1 MIRLA
6 LRLTLNGGREAA
18 VRLAVTSA
26 AVALGVG
33 LLLVAL
39 AGMNALNAQNART
52 AWLNSGPLPGIVNA
66 PGSPL
71 RGHSTSSAKPLWWLL
86 RTDHFGNQTIYQVD
100 VAATGPGS
108 PVPSGIPRLPGPG
121 QFYAS
126 PALSRLL
133 WSTPANELTDRF
145 PGHQIGIIGPTA
157 LPSPSSLIIV
167 VGDSAQQLSKVPGA
181 AQITSINTNANIG
194 GIAGGFHTSMLQT
207 ILAVGVLALLL
218 PVLVF
223 IGTAA
228 RLAAARREQRFAAM
242 RLVGAT
248 PRQIAVISTVEASI
262 AALCGVAIG
271 FGLFYGIRPALT
283 NVAFTGQRF
292 APGDLSLG
300 PIDVVVV
307 AIGVPIAA
315 AVSARFAMRRA
326 LISPLGVSRRVT
338 PPAPRAYR
346 LAPLVA
352 GIGELVYFV
361 VVGHPKST
369 GGQTWAYLSG
379 GFLIIAGLVVAGP
392 WLTMVGARSTAR
404 RAQRPAALLAG
415 RRLADNPSGAFRT
428 ISGLIIALFAASASV
443 GVLTT
448 ILAYG
453 GTAKGGTVASETLLE
468 ELGHVASVGVNGH
481 RPPATAT
488 TTTKT
493 AVPPALLGE
502 LASIPNVR
510 GATVVYSEPG
520 AGQDSSA
527 GLVLCSQLAHT
538 PAIGTCAAGAD
549 IGRLSGLNPFPS
561 GQHPTLSEHVW
572 PAVDITPQQL
582 RDLSPRAIVVQTNG
596 STAALERARTDLE
609 VAFPDQQQTP
619 ATFGEIDASDRRT
632 ITEVQQIAHV
642 VIVASLIIAGCSL
655 AVSVTAG
662 ISDRKRPFSLLRL
675 AGAPLRVLRRMVV
688 LEAAVPLLVI
698 SVFSAGLGFLAAGLF
713 LSSQLGYSLRPP
725 GIDYY
730 LLVLGGIVAS
740 LAIIAS
746 TLPLIER
753 IAGPE
758 VARNE

>member
-1 MIRLA
+1 MIRLG

-18 VRLAVTSA
+18 VRLAVTTA

-33 LLLVAL
+33 MLLVVL
-39 AGMNALNAQNART
+39 AGMNAINAQNART
-52 AWLNSGPLPGIVNA
+52 AWLNSGPLLGIVNA
-66 PGSPL
+66 PGSP
-71 RGHSTSSAKPLWWLL
+71 RGSHSTSSAKPLWWLL
-86 RTDHFGNQTIYQVD
+86 RTDYFGSQTIYQVD

-108 PVPSGIPRLPGPG
+108 PVPPGIPRLPGPG

-133 WSTPANELTDRF
+133 RSTPANELAARF
-145 PGHQIGIIGPTA
+145 PGHQIGTIGPSA
-157 LPSPSSLIIV
+157 LPSPSSLVIV
-167 VGDSAQQLSKVPGA
+167 VGCSAQQLSKVPGA
-181 AQITSINTNANIG
+181 AQITSINTNASIG
-194 GIAGGFHTSMLQT
+194 GIAGGFHTKQLET
-207 ILAVGVLALLL
+207 ILAVGALALLL

-242 RLVGAT
+242 RLAGAT
-248 PRQIAVISTVEASI
+248 PRQIGVISTVEASI
-262 AALCGVAIG
+262 AALWGVAIG
-271 FGLFYGIRPALT
+271 FCLFYGIRPALT
-283 NVAFTGQRF
+283 DVAFTGQRF

-300 PIDVVVV
+300 LIDVVVV
-307 AIGVPIAA
+307 AIGIPAAA

-326 LISPLGVSRRVT
+326 QISPLGVTRRVT

-352 GIGELVYFV
+352 GIAELVY
-361 VVGHPKST
+361 
-369 GGQTWAYLSG
+369 
-379 GFLIIAGLVVAGP
+379 
-392 WLTMVGARSTAR
+392 
-404 RAQRPAALLAG
+404 AALLAG

-453 GTAKGGTVASETLLE
+453 GTANGGTVASETLLE
-468 ELGHVASVGVNGH
+468 ELGHVVSIGVNGH

-493 AVPPALLGE
+493 AVPPALLSE
-502 LASIPNVR
+502 LTSIPGVR
-510 GATVVYSEPG
+510 GATVAYSEPG
-520 AGQDSSA
+520 AGQGSSA
-527 GLVLCSQLAHT
+527 GLLLCSQLART
-538 PAIGTCAAGAD
+538 PAIGTCAPGAD
-549 IGRLSGLNPFPS
+549 VGRLSGLNPFPS
-561 GQHPTLSEHVW
+561 GQHSTLSGHVW
-572 PAVDITPQQL
+572 PAVDITPHQL

-596 STAALERARTDLE
+596 STTALERARTDLE
-609 VAFPDQQQTP
+609 VAFPNQQQTP
-619 ATFGEIDASDRRT
+619 VTFGEIDTSSRRT
-632 ITEVQQIAHV
+632 ITEVQQIANA
-642 VIVASLIIAGCSL
+642 VIVASLVIAGCSL

-662 ISDRKRPFSLLRL
+662 ISDRKRPLSLLRL

-698 SVFSAGLGFLAAGLF
+698 SVFSAGLGFLAAELF

-725 GIDYY
+725 GVDYY
-730 LLVLGGIVAS
+730 LLVLGGIVVS
-740 LAIIAS
+740 LAVIAS

>member
-1 MIRLA
+1 MIRLG
-6 LRLTLNGGREAA
+6 LRLTLGGGREAA
-18 VRLAVTSA
+18 VRLAVTTT

-39 AGMNALNAQNART
+39 AGMNAINAQNART
-52 AWLNSGPLPGIVNA
+52 AWLDSAPLPGIVNA
-66 PGSPL
+66 PGSP
-71 RGHSTSSAKPLWWLL
+71 RGSHSTSSAKPLWWLL
-86 RTDHFGNQTIYQVD
+86 RTDYFGSQTIYQVD
-100 VAATGPGS
+100 VAATGRGS
-108 PVPSGIPRLPGPG
+108 PVPPGIPRLPGPG

-133 WSTPANELTDRF
+133 RSTPANELADRF
-145 PGHQIGIIGPTA
+145 PGHRIGTIGPSA
-157 LPSPSSLIIV
+157 LPSPSSLVIV
-167 VGDSAQQLSKVPGA
+167 AGYSAQQLSKAPGA
-181 AQITSINTNANIG
+181 AQIIGINTDATKG
-194 GIAGGFHTSMLQT
+194 GPAGSFHTTQLET
-207 ILAVGVLALLL
+207 ILAVGALALLL

-242 RLVGAT
+242 RLIGAT
-248 PRQIAVISTVEASI
+248 PRQVAVISAAEASV

-271 FGLFYGIRPALT
+271 FGMFYGIRPALT
-283 NVAFTGQRF
+283 DVAFTGQRF

-300 PIDVVVV
+300 LIDVVVV
-307 AIGVPIAA
+307 GIGVPIAA

-326 LISPLGVSRRVT
+326 QISPLGVTRRVT

-352 GIGELVYFV
+352 GIAELVYFV
-361 VVGHPKST
+361 VVGHPKSA
-369 GGQTWAYLSG
+369 GGQIWAYLSG
-379 GFLIIAGLVVAGP
+379 GFLVIAGLVVAGP
-392 WLTMVGARSTAR
+392 WLTMVGARSVAR
-404 RAQRPAALLAG
+404 RARRPATLLAG

-428 ISGLIIALFAASASV
+428 IGGLVIALLVASASV

-448 ILAYG
+448 IIAYG

-502 LASIPNVR
+502 LTSIPGVL

-520 AGQDSSA
+520 AGQVSSA
-527 GLVLCSQLAHT
+527 GLVLCNQLIHT

-549 IGRLSGLNPFPS
+549 VGRLSDLNPFPY
-561 GQHPTLSEHVW
+561 GQHSTLSGHVW
-572 PAVDITPQQL
+572 PALDITPQQL
-582 RDLSPRAIVVQTNG
+582 RGLSPRAIVVQTNG
-596 STAALERARTDLE
+596 STAALERARTDLQ

-619 ATFGEIDASDRRT
+619 VTFGEIDASDRRT
-632 ITEVQQIAHV
+632 ITEVQQIANV
-642 VIVASLIIAGCSL
+642 VIVASLVIAGCSL
-655 AVSVTAG
+655 GVSVTAG

-675 AGAPLRVLRRMVV
+675 AGAPPHILQRMVV
-688 LEAAVPLLVI
+688 LETAVPLLVI

-758 VARNE
+758 VARNG

>member
-1 MIRLA
+1 M
-6 LRLTLNGGREAA
+6 
-18 VRLAVTSA
+18 
-26 AVALGVG
+26 
-33 LLLVAL
+33 LLVVL
-39 AGMNALNAQNART
+39 AGMNAINAQNART
-52 AWLNSGPLPGIVNA
+52 AWLNSGPLLGIVNA
-66 PGSPL
+66 PGSP
-71 RGHSTSSAKPLWWLL
+71 RGSHSTSSAKPLWWLL
-86 RTDHFGNQTIYQVD
+86 RTDYFGSQTIYQVD

-108 PVPSGIPRLPGPG
+108 PVPPGIPRLPGPG

-133 WSTPANELTDRF
+133 RSTPANELAARF
-145 PGHQIGIIGPTA
+145 PGHQIGTIGPSA
-157 LPSPSSLIIV
+157 LPSPSSLVIV
-167 VGDSAQQLSKVPGA
+167 VGCSAQQLSKVPGA
-181 AQITSINTNANIG
+181 AQITSINTNASIG
-194 GIAGGFHTSMLQT
+194 GIAGGFHTKQLET
-207 ILAVGVLALLL
+207 ILAVGALALLL

-248 PRQIAVISTVEASI
+248 HRQIAVISTVEASI
-262 AALCGVAIG
+262 AALWGVAIG

-283 NVAFTGQRF
+283 DVAFTGQRF

-300 PIDVVVV
+300 LIDVVVV
-307 AIGVPIAA
+307 AIGIPAAA

-326 LISPLGVSRRVT
+326 QISPLGVTRRVT

-352 GIGELVYFV
+352 GIAELVYFV

-369 GGQTWAYLSG
+369 GGQIWAYLSG

-392 WLTMVGARSTAR
+392 WLTMIGARSVAR

-453 GTAKGGTVASETLLE
+453 GTANGGTVASETLLE
-468 ELGHVASVGVNGH
+468 ELGHVVSIGVNGH

-493 AVPPALLGE
+493 AVPPALLSE
-502 LASIPNVR
+502 LTSIPGVR
-510 GATVVYSEPG
+510 GATVAYSEPG
-520 AGQDSSA
+520 AGQGSSA
-527 GLVLCSQLAHT
+527 GLLLCSQLART
-538 PAIGTCAAGAD
+538 PAIGTCAPGAD
-549 IGRLSGLNPFPS
+549 VGRLSGLNPFPS
-561 GQHPTLSEHVW
+561 GQHSTLSGHVW
-572 PAVDITPQQL
+572 PAVDITPHQL
-582 RDLSPRAIVVQTNG
+582 RHLSPRASAHRPGGRLPQ
-596 STAALERARTDLE
+596 
-609 VAFPDQQQTP
+609 P
-619 ATFGEIDASDRRT
+619 ATDSRHVRRDRHLVPADHHRG
-632 ITEVQQIAHV
+632 A
-642 VIVASLIIAGCSL
+642 A
-655 AVSVTAG
+655 
-662 ISDRKRPFSLLRL
+662 DRERGHRRQPGHRRLQPGRQRHRGNQRPEAAPQPAAPRWC
-675 AGAPLRVLRRMVV
+675 PLRVLRRMVV

-725 GIDYY
+725 GVDYY
-730 LLVLGGIVAS
+730 LLVLGGIVVS
-740 LAIIAS
+740 LAVIAS

>member
-1 MIRLA
+1 MLLGVLVGVTAPRRRSRCGGCCAPTTSEVRPSTKSMSQPPDPVRPSRLA
-6 LRLTLNGGREAA
+6 S
-18 VRLAVTSA
+18 LASPGPGSSTPHRRSADSCAPRRPTSSPPASRVTRSA
-26 AVALGVG
+26 L
-33 LLLVAL
+33 
-39 AGMNALNAQNART
+39 
-52 AWLNSGPLPGIVNA
+52 SGPLLCSALAELARHRRRLQRTATLQGA
-66 PGSPL
+66 GRRADHQHQHQCEH
-71 RGHSTSSAKPLWWLL
+71 RGDRWRLSH
-86 RTDHFGNQTIYQVD
+86 Q
-100 VAATGPGS
+100 AARDD
-108 PVPSGIPRLPGPG
+108 PRG
-121 QFYAS
+121 
-126 PALSRLL
+126 R
-133 WSTPANELTDRF
+133 R
-145 PGHQIGIIGPTA
+145 
-157 LPSPSSLIIV
+157 
-167 VGDSAQQLSKVPGA
+167 
-181 AQITSINTNANIG
+181 
-194 GIAGGFHTSMLQT
+194 
-207 ILAVGVLALLL
+207 
-218 PVLVF
+218 
-223 IGTAA
+223 A

-262 AALCGVAIG
+262 AALWGVAIG

-283 NVAFTGQRF
+283 DVAFTGQRF

-300 PIDVVVV
+300 LIDVVVV
-307 AIGVPIAA
+307 AIGIPAAA

-326 LISPLGVSRRVT
+326 QISPLGVTRRVT

-352 GIGELVYFV
+352 GIAELVYFV

-369 GGQTWAYLSG
+369 GGQIRAYLSG

-392 WLTMVGARSTAR
+392 WLTMVGARSVAR

-453 GTAKGGTVASETLLE
+453 GTANGGTVASETLLE
-468 ELGHVASVGVNGH
+468 ELGHVVSIGVNGH

-493 AVPPALLGE
+493 AVPPALLSE
-502 LASIPNVR
+502 LTSIPGVR

-520 AGQDSSA
+520 AGQGSSA
-527 GLVLCSQLAHT
+527 GLLLCSQLART
-538 PAIGTCAAGAD
+538 PAIGTCAPGAD
-549 IGRLSGLNPFPS
+549 VGRLSGLNPFPS
-561 GQHPTLSEHVW
+561 GQHSTLSGHVW
-572 PAVDITPQQL
+572 PAVDITPHQL

-596 STAALERARTDLE
+596 STTALERARTDLE
-609 VAFPDQQQTP
+609 VAFPNQQQTP
-619 ATFGEIDASDRRT
+619 VTFGEIDTSSRRT
-632 ITEVQQIAHV
+632 ITEVQQIANA
-642 VIVASLIIAGCSL
+642 VIVASLVIAGCSL

-662 ISDRKRPFSLLRL
+662 ISDRKRPLSLLRL
-675 AGAPLRVLRRMVV
+675 AGAPLRVLQRMVV

-725 GIDYY
+725 GVDYY
-730 LLVLGGIVAS
+730 LLVLGGIVVS
-740 LAIIAS
+740 LAVIAS

>member
-1 MIRLA
+1 VIRLG

-18 VRLAVTSA
+18 VRLAVTTA

-33 LLLVAL
+33 MLLVAL
-39 AGMNALNAQNART
+39 AGMNAINAQNART
-52 AWLNSGPLPGIVNA
+52 AWLNSGHLPGIVNA
-66 PGSPL
+66 PGSP
-71 RGHSTSSAKPLWWLL
+71 RGSHSTSSAKPLWWLL
-86 RTDHFGNQTIYQVD
+86 RTDYFGSQTIYQVD

-108 PVPSGIPRLPGPG
+108 PVPPGVPRLPGPG

-126 PALSRLL
+126 PAVSRLL
-133 WSTPANELTDRF
+133 RSTPASELGDRF
-145 PGHQIGIIGPTA
+145 PGHQIGTIGPAA

-167 VGDSAQQLSKVPGA
+167 VGYSAQQLSKVPGA

-194 GIAGGFHTSMLQT
+194 GTAGGFHTKQLET

-223 IGTAA
+223 IATAA

-248 PRQIAVISTVEASI
+248 PRQVAVISAVEACV

-283 NVAFTGQRF
+283 DVAFTGQRF

-300 PIDVVVV
+300 VVDIVVV

-315 AVSARFAMRRA
+315 AVSARFAMRRVQ
-326 LISPLGVSRRVT
+326 ISPLGVTRRVT

-352 GIGELVYFV
+352 GIAELVYFV
-361 VVGHPKST
+361 VAGHPKST
-369 GGQTWAYLSG
+369 GGQIWAYLLG
-379 GFLIIAGLVVAGP
+379 GFLVIAGLVVAGP
-392 WLTMVGARSTAR
+392 WLTMAGARSVAR

-453 GTAKGGTVASETLLE
+453 GTTKGGTVASETLLE
-468 ELGHVASVGVNGH
+468 ELGHVASIGVNGH
-481 RPPATAT
+481 RPPATA
-488 TTTKT
+488 TTKT

-502 LASIPNVR
+502 LTSIPGVR

-538 PAIGTCAAGAD
+538 PAIGTCPAGAEA
-549 IGRLSGLNPFPS
+549 GRLSGLNPFPY
-561 GQHPTLSEHVW
+561 GQHPTLSGHVW
-572 PAVDITPQQL
+572 PAAGITPQQL
-582 RDLSPRAIVVQTNG
+582 RDLSARAIVVQTNG
-596 STAALERARTDLE
+596 STAALEQARTDLE
-609 VAFPDQQQTP
+609 VAFPGQQQTP
-619 ATFGEIDASDRRT
+619 ATFGEIDASSRRT
-632 ITEVQQIAHV
+632 IAEVQQIANV
-642 VIVASLIIAGCSL
+642 VIVASLVIAGCSL

-725 GIDYY
+725 GVGYY
-730 LLVLGGIVAS
+730 LLVLGGIAAS
-740 LAIIAS
+740 LAVIAS